1 MRVIS
6 GSVQVADAPQ
16 ASAHLTSDRAA
27 LAGMPAQGV
36 SSKGAAFDM
45 LDNGLGALGVVAREQ
60 ATSYQFLAPQFDNIP
75 EKLKN
80 LARWLLWK
88 AESMNGGKPR
98 KVPYCPTLLNVRGS
112 STDPNTWGTFAQAEA
127 AFDEGG
133 YTGIAFVL
141 NGDGIVGVDIDQC
154 TVNGQ
159 PSMAATTLMQKLGVE
174 YIEVSPSGTGLRG
187 FGYGEKLERGVN
199 GNLDGLKVELYS
211 DRRLLT
217 VTGHVLKSGPLVRLN
232 GFVGLANTIRAST
245 VSKTLCATARGVQE
259 DRHGAWMRKVISG
272 EVYHDSLRDMAGSL
286 IASGTQPGVV
296 VSYLRGLMQSS
307 QGPHD
312 DRWKAR
318 MDEIPRLVD
327 SAVKKFS
334 PQVVDLSRVLQPTEK
349 SANDDASAHRF
360 KMLTAAQLAQAEPIK
375 WMVRGLLPQ
384 LGLAALYGPSG
395 SGKSFLTLDLGASVA
410 SGVCEW
416 YGMRIT
422 QRPVTYCV
430 LEGEGGMGKRIAA
443 WEKHKAQKMP
453 DALKFIT
460 QQFDITSA
468 SDVEELA
475 RAIRDAG
482 GADGLIVLDTLNRA
496 APGTDE
502 NSSKDMGV
510 IIANA
515 KALQQL
521 TGGMV
526 LLVHHTGKDESKGM
540 RGHSSLFAAMDCV
553 IGVVTGQG
561 LSWAVAKSKDDVTGT
576 LHGFR
581 LEQVVVGQDEYGDDI
596 TSCVAVSTA
605 PPIAQRGAKKLGRHQ
620 QTARDVLG
628 TMFNNATDGRTIMYA
643 AAYDAISDAID
654 VDPKHKRER
663 AKDAVKALAGHGM
676 VELTETHIVRLP
688 ALG

>member
-1 MRVIS
+1 
-6 GSVQVADAPQ
+6 
-16 ASAHLTSDRAA
+16 
-27 LAGMPAQGV
+27 
-36 SSKGAAFDM
+36 M
-45 LDNGLGALGVVAREQ
+45 LDNGPASPGVVACEQ
-60 ATSYQFLAPQFDNIP
+60 ATNYQFIIPQFDNIP

-141 NGDGIVGVDIDQC
+141 NGDGIVGIDIDQC
-154 TVNGQ
+154 MVNGQ
-159 PSMAATTLMQKLGVE
+159 PSMSAMTLMQQLGVE

-187 FGYGEKLERGVN
+187 FGYAEKLEKGVN

-217 VTGHVLKSGPLVRLN
+217 VTGRVLKSGPLVRLN
-232 GFVGLANTIRAST
+232 GFADLANTIRANT
-245 VSKTLCATARGVQE
+245 VSKSVCLTANGVQE
-259 DRHGAWMRKVISG
+259 DRHGTWVRQVISG

-296 VSYLRGLMQSS
+296 VSHLRGLMQSS

-318 MDEIPRLVD
+318 VDEIPRLVD

-334 PQVVDLSRVLQPTEK
+334 PQVVDLSRVLRPMQS
-349 SANDDASAHRF
+349 SANDGASSQRF
-360 KMLTAAQLAQAEPIK
+360 KILSAAQLAQAEPIK

-384 LGLAALYGPSG
+384 VGLAALYGPSG

-410 SGVCEW
+410 SGVSDW

-422 QRPVTYCV
+422 QCPVTYCV
-430 LEGEGGMGKRIAA
+430 LEGESGMGKRIAA
-443 WEKHKAQKMP
+443 WEKYKAQKMP
-453 DALKFIT
+453 DALRFIT
-460 QQFDITSA
+460 QQVDITSA
-468 SDVEELA
+468 SDVEEMA
-475 RAIRDAG
+475 HAICDAG
-482 GADGLIVLDTLNRA
+482 GAHGLIVLDTLNRA
-496 APGTDE
+496 APGADE

-561 LSWAVAKSKDDVTGT
+561 LSWTVAKSKDDVTGT

-581 LEQVVVGQDEYGDDI
+581 LEQVVVGQDDDGDDI
-596 TSCVAVSTA
+596 TSCMAVSIT
-605 PPIAQRGAKKLGRHQ
+605 PPFAQRGAKKLGRHQ
-620 QTARDVLG
+620 QIACDVLRAK
-628 TMFNNATDGRTIMYA
+628 FNEEGAAITYA
-643 AAYDAISDAID
+643 AAYDAIAAVID

-663 AKDAVKALAGHGM
+663 AKDAVKALAAHGM
-676 VELTETHIVRLP
+676 VELTETHIARLP
-688 ALG
+688 ALGH